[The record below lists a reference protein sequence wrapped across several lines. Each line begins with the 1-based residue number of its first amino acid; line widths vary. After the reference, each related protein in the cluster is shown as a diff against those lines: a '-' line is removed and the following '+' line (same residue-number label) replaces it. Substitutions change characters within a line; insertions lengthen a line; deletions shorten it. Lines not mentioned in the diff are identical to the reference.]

1 MGLVQKEYAVF
12 VKAPVVP
19 YEPLHIRVVPMPH
32 LSRGGVL
39 VELPCRIVMHGAGT
53 VLLVVRPSGRTY
65 LEVKVLYGP

>member
-32 LSRGGVL
+32 LPRGGVL
-39 VELPCRIVMHGAGT
+39 VELPR
-53 VLLVVRPSGRTY
+53 RT
-65 LEVKVLYGP
+65 